1 MKKNLLLLLTVPA
14 LVLAAPTTDYPHNG
28 ELNQELVL
36 AIKDMPQAQALSQA
50 LFTDKCAT
58 CHGTGAG
65 FARTSLSIKDG
76 VLVGKSKG
84 RKVAD
89 FLKSHGRLKPD
100 EIQTMV
106 DILTQAISEASAP

>member
-1 MKKNLLLLLTVPA
+1 MKKFFLLLLSIPA
-14 LVLAAPTTDYPHNG
+14 LVLAAPTTDYLHND
-28 ELNQELVL
+28 ELNEELVL
-36 AIKDMPQAQALSQA
+36 PVKDMLQAQAVNQA

-76 VLVGKSKG
+76 VLVSKSKG

-106 DILTQAISEASAP
+106 DSLTQAISQASAP